1 MGNSFQSRNIKLKD
15 LVLWDENARFPDK
28 YSDSTEEELVEY
40 FLSKKNFKISQFIE
54 DIIKDI
60 DLPQLE
66 KLVVWN
72 DDGKHIVLEGNRR
85 LCSYKILANPQL
97 IQQKHKK
104 LKDKVEKLNNELTI
118 TDNFSLECLVSDEKS
133 DCFRFI
139 DRKHNNGNNEVN
151 WNQPERENYAVRRG
165 NANYTS
171 KLRLALTNY
180 LRELDLPD
188 EIKRTV
194 TGKGYVT
201 NLYRLTTTGPAREKF
216 KLSLNDDNSLFFDE
230 NSNFEDK
237 LKFIILE
244 IFENKKVDGQS
255 ISRRFNKTPQI
266 KNYLDNI
273 PEDKELINNKIEK
286 LKTTD
291 IFGKENISKPKEL
304 TKSTSK
310 QQKKIIPKSSDRK
323 YLIPKNCRII
333 IKPNKINDIY
343 RELRDDLLLDDS
355 NKSVPNAVGV
365 LFRVFLEISLD
376 EYAEQ
381 NGKMFKREDTIKQK
395 IPWIIKSLQDKG
407 YDKKTFNEIN
417 KVGSAKNEKSFLSIE
432 RFHEY
437 VHSKTVQPSPKELKV
452 KWDLLQSFF
461 ELIWEDLSNNKK

>member
-1 MGNSFQSRNIKLKD
+1 MKNRFQTKKIKLKD
-15 LVLWDENARFPDK
+15 LILWDENARFPDK
-28 YSDSTEEELVEY
+28 YSDSTEDELIEY
-40 FLSKKNFKISQFIE
+40 FISNKNLKIPQLIE
-54 DIIKDI
+54 EIAKDI

-72 DDGKHIVLEGNRR
+72 EGEKFIVLEGNRR
-85 LCSYKILANPQL
+85 LSSYKILANPQL
-97 IQQKHKK
+97 VQQKHIK
-104 LKDKVEKLNNELTI
+104 LRARVERLKSELEI
-118 TDNFSLECLVSDEKS
+118 SDNFQLECLVSDEKS

-139 DRKHNNGNNEVN
+139 DRKHDKGNNEVN

-180 LRELDLPD
+180 IRELDLPD

-216 KLSLNDDNSLFFDE
+216 KLSLKEDGRLYYDKH
-230 NSNFEDK
+230 SNFEEK

-244 IFENKKVDGQS
+244 IFENKKIEGQS
-255 ISRRFNKTPQI
+255 ISRRYNNAPQI
-266 KNYLDNI
+266 KKYLDNI
-273 PEDKELINNKIEK
+273 PDDKNIVKNKIKK

-291 IFGKENISKPKEL
+291 IFGKENISKPAESINKR
-304 TKSTSK
+304 S
-310 QQKKIIPKSSDRK
+310 KKIIPKSTDRK

-333 IKPNKINDIY
+333 INSSKINDIY

-355 NKSVPNAVGV
+355 RKSVPNAIGV

-376 EYAEQ
+376 EYAEK
-381 NGKMFKREDTIKQK
+381 NMRKFKRDDTIKQK
-395 IPWIIKSLQDKG
+395 IPWVINSLESKG
-407 YDKKTFNEIN
+407 YDAKTFKEIN
-417 KVGSAKNEKSFLSIE
+417 KVGSARNEKSFLSIE

-437 VHSKTVQPSPKELKV
+437 VHSKTVQPSPKELKI
-452 KWDLLQSFF
+452 KWDLLQPFF
-461 ELIWEDLSNNKK
+461 ELLWDDLNKREN

>member
-1 MGNSFQSRNIKLKD
+1 MKNRFQTKKIKLKD
-15 LVLWDENARFPDK
+15 LILWDENARFPDK
-28 YSDSTEEELVEY
+28 YSDSTEDELIEY
-40 FLSKKNFKISQFIE
+40 FISNKNLKIPQLIE
-54 DIIKDI
+54 EIAKDI

-72 DDGKHIVLEGNRR
+72 EGEKFIVLEGNRR
-85 LCSYKILANPQL
+85 LSSYKILANPQL
-97 IQQKHKK
+97 VQQKHIK
-104 LKDKVEKLNNELTI
+104 LRARVERLKSELEI
-118 TDNFSLECLVSDEKS
+118 SDNFQLECLVSDEKS

-139 DRKHNNGNNEVN
+139 DRKHDKGNNEVN

-180 LRELDLPD
+180 IRELDLPD

-216 KLSLNDDNSLFFDE
+216 KLSLKEDGRLFYDKH
-230 NSNFEDK
+230 SNFEEK

-244 IFENKKVDGQS
+244 IFENKKIEGQS
-255 ISRRFNKTPQI
+255 ISRRYNNAPQI
-266 KNYLDNI
+266 KKYLDNI
-273 PEDKELINNKIEK
+273 PDDKNIVKNKIKK

-291 IFGKENISKPKEL
+291 IFGKENISKPAESINKR
-304 TKSTSK
+304 S
-310 QQKKIIPKSSDRK
+310 KKIIPKSTDRK

-333 IKPNKINDIY
+333 INSSKINDIY

-355 NKSVPNAVGV
+355 RKSVPNAIGV

-376 EYAEQ
+376 EYAEK
-381 NGKMFKREDTIKQK
+381 NMRKFKRDDTIKQK
-395 IPWIIKSLQDKG
+395 IPWVINSLESKG
-407 YDKKTFNEIN
+407 YDAKTFKEIN
-417 KVGSAKNEKSFLSIE
+417 KVGSARNEKSFLSIE

-437 VHSKTVQPSPKELKV
+437 VHSKTVQPSPKELKI
-452 KWDLLQSFF
+452 KWDLLQPFF
-461 ELIWEDLSNNKK
+461 ELLWDDLNKREN